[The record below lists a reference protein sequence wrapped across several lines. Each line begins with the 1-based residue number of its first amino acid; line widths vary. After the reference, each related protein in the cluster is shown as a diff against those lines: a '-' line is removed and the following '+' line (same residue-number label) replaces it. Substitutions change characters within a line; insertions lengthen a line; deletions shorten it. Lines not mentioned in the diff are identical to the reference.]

1 MFHSNTKKENV
12 SLIQEASQCQDN
24 MVAFLNAIKCN
35 SCQVRW
41 FKIFAQREEMGDLL
55 LAICIQKASSEP
67 VPLVVGCQKMLQ
79 SPHRTKGQHML
90 LSPGPIPS
98 PTAGASPPGL
108 DSMLQLFF
116 KNL

>member
-12 SLIQEASQCQDN
+12 NLIQEASQCQDN

-41 FKIFAQREEMGDLL
+41 FKIFAQRGKEMGDLL

-90 LSPGPIPS
+90 PSPGPIPS

-116 KNL
+116 